1 MATSNGNISSRWQH
15 GQDYLTKTVN
25 NITLSVPH
33 PTKLTS
39 ATSWIDDM
47 SQWPAVTYV
56 DIINYL
62 VLSEGVDGEELRN
75 YKSTKAYNYLHSNK
89 IGRILSH
96 NHQQFT
102 FLKAEVEPSQ
112 TINKP
117 NHIAWV
123 MVQTAGCS
131 CVAGPG
137 RSCSHAA
144 AVLWKVG
151 IYKYRTLLAWLNKQ
165 QLSYI

>member
-1 MATSNGNISSRWQH
+1 MATSNDNIRSRWQH
-15 GQDYLTKTVN
+15 DQDYLTKTVN
-25 NITLSVPH
+25 KVTLCVPH
-33 PTKLTS
+33 PMKLTS

-47 SQWPAVTYV
+47 KQWPAVTYI

-75 YKSTKAYNYLHSNK
+75 YKSTKAYSYLHSNK
-89 IGRILSH
+89 IGRILFH
-96 NHQQFT
+96 KHQQFT
-102 FLKAEVEPSQ
+102 LLKAEVEPSQ
-112 TINKP
+112 SINKP

-123 MVQTAGCS
+123 MLQNNGVVETAGCS

-151 IYKYRTLLAWLNKQ
+151 IYK
-165 QLSYI
+165 